1 MRLNLKILLKNNGK
15 IFLIP
20 SIKSIHVIFVER
32 ILDLK
37 VKDNSYNEIIDFCE
51 KILKIQVSKENIMD
65 LILEAGKRAKQLNGI
80 YDELVQAHTKILLFD
95 EVFQGRKNCWLGCAD
110 AISHYSFLLKDL
122 ENRSIETIRASIE
135 GMGLNFD
142 EARLVITD
150 GLESYNAAIPAA
162 LESALHVLCQVHA
175 YRIILREQ
183 EVYKHQAEIAT
194 TALKKAQ
201 TTLDDLQDGIG
212 KKNRKLGT

>member
-80 YDELVQAHTKILLFD
+80 YDETGPSTH
-95 EVFQGRKNCWLGCAD
+95 
-110 AISHYSFLLKDL
+110 
-122 ENRSIETIRASIE
+122 
-135 GMGLNFD
+135 
-142 EARLVITD
+142 
-150 GLESYNAAIPAA
+150 
-162 LESALHVLCQVHA
+162 
-175 YRIILREQ
+175 
-183 EVYKHQAEIAT
+183 
-194 TALKKAQ
+194 
-201 TTLDDLQDGIG
+201 
-212 KKNRKLGT
+212 